1 MTSLN
6 IMWLLC
12 RCSIVY
18 GLHVWSC
25 PALCLW
31 VSSVLLAFLSPCLRK
46 RELVIVLIVHL
57 FVSYAHVNLCH
68 VFSSSWCQ
76 GLAATSACGSSWTL
90 VFTFFLIIMLDIMK
104 KYSVYTF
111 EFQYLLWKSGQSNI
125 SLLWNFEMLKQC
137 PRILLDR
144 RTYPKQVTVP
154 ISLRSQNPLTTLKI
168 TALSPLAV
176 SSLWSSIFIC
186 LAKVISC

>member
-104 KYSVYTF
+104 NIVCILSSSNIYCEIVVNRTYRCYEILKCWNSAQEYFWTEEHTQNKSRYLSVYA
-111 EFQYLLWKSGQSNI
+111 
-125 SLLWNFEMLKQC
+125 
-137 PRILLDR
+137 
-144 RTYPKQVTVP
+144 
-154 ISLRSQNPLTTLKI
+154 LKI
-168 TALSPLAV
+168 L
-176 SSLWSSIFIC
+176 
-186 LAKVISC
+186 